1 MTMIITAES
10 FQVAASLQ
18 LVSFVKM
25 HWNKYYVIHSDKLS

>member
-1 MTMIITAES
+1 MIIAES

-25 HWNKYYVIHSDKLS
+25 HLNKYYVFHSDKLS